1 MLDVVPDGI
10 YSLPSGYR
18 IRPNHRMHGR
28 EAFSDVFRS
37 PSRFAVYFKILLFGG
52 LWVPGL
58 GVIGSQGFEKSLV
71 RLGNSV
77 KDFVTRSP
85 QSVYNGSC

>member
-1 MLDVVPDGI
+1 
-10 YSLPSGYR
+10 
-18 IRPNHRMHGR
+18 MHGR
-28 EAFSDVFRS
+28 EACSDVLRS
-37 PSRFAVYFKILLFGG
+37 PTGFAVDVKILLFGG

-58 GVIGSQGFEKSLV
+58 GVIGSQGFEESLV

-85 QSVYNGSC
+85 QGVYDGSCQLPVVWILRRADNTST